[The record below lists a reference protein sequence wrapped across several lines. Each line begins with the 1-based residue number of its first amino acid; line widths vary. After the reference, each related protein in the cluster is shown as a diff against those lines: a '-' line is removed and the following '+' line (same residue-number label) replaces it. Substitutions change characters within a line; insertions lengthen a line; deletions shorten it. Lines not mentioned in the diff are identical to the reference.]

1 MEEKKNE
8 EEQHSNKSSTNEVTK
23 LYSILSDDNKQKQI
37 GRDIIK
43 ALVTDIL
50 QSKLASPSGTASL
63 TNEQRDLPNEMRSS
77 VWVRMGTPVITHRRN
92 IKVEEQR
99 RRGELSKTL
108 GKLFGEAT
116 LSDEE
121 IRIAKE
127 LGIL

>member
-8 EEQHSNKSSTNEVTK
+8 EEQHSNKSPTNEVTK

-50 QSKLASPSGTASL
+50 QSKLASPSGTSSL

-92 IKVEEQR
+92 TKVEEER

-108 GKLFGEAT
+108 GKLVGEAT